1 MRNIYK
7 SYRFTLLPLL
17 FMLWF
22 APNVLGQEV
31 KYVYDAA
38 GNRTQ
43 RVINL
48 PKTRSAETETDAWAT
63 LEMPR
68 YEDMLGERK
77 VIIYPNPTRGMI
89 RIEFQGYGDIENGRL
104 LLYDIQGRL
113 LRQVNNVESSVT
125 LDLTPYPAGIY
136 ILHLM
141 AGFERSEWKIIKE

>member
-1 MRNIYK
+1 
-7 SYRFTLLPLL
+7 
-17 FMLWF
+17 MLWF
-22 APNVLGQEV
+22 APNVFGQSVE
-31 KYVYDAA
+31 YVYDKA

-43 RVINL
+43 RKVITIKSSSFEEGDSFSNENA
-48 PKTRSAETETDAWAT
+48 PDTRSSVTE
-63 LEMPR
+63 EMPR
-68 YEDMLGERK
+68 YEDKLGERN

-113 LRQVNNVESSVT
+113 LRQVNNVEATTT

-141 AGFERSEWKIIKE
+141 AGFERSEWRIIKQ